1 MLHVVRWCPQ
11 QAREENAKRAAEKA
25 LREKRQKELEVR
37 CHNTVDSQPPWRAML
52 TCIVYFVVVG
62 AGDITGE
69 GSPAQGARRSRS
81 HQRDPPR

>member
-37 CHNTVDSQPPWRAML
+37 RQNTVDS
-52 TCIVYFVVVG
+52 
-62 AGDITGE
+62 
-69 GSPAQGARRSRS
+69 
-81 HQRDPPR
+81 